1 MSPKKEPGIQLSWT
15 TITYRAVWMTVFSL
29 VLIAGVVAYF
39 AFPGTTRPALAR
51 VGVAIGGLFEK
62 LGLVSA
68 DDKGTPVGP
77 QQAHFTQIDGSVR
90 VKKVIRGDW
99 VNADYNLP
107 LEKGDVVQTGSEGIA
122 KIVFTDGTN
131 YTVKSDSLIVIEENS
146 TNAAQQT
153 QVAVQVT
160 TGTVDL
166 ATATF
171 VQGSRSEVIVAGATA
186 TLSPESAAQV
196 RNDPKADTHEIL
208 LRRGS
213 GEVRRGDEIV
223 QLADYEKVSFRS
235 DSERM
240 NKEKE
245 ISPPTLIT
253 PANMMPIFTGGT
265 ARLVT
270 FSWTPVTDART
281 YHLRVSR
288 NPYFSS
294 TVLDRKVTGTEFPT
308 SGLAEGAYYWLVQS
322 IDGRGH
328 ESVES
333 ERNRFDLVKQ
343 AAQDTSIP
351 LEIDELRQHGR
362 VIEVV
367 GRTEPAA
374 RVMVNSQEV
383 PVIAP
388 DGGFRFFTPP
398 LPSGENVITVTA
410 QNARGGVNTQIKK
423 VVIQ

>member
-15 TITYRAVWMTVFSL
+15 TISYRSVWITVLSL
-29 VLIAGVVAYF
+29 ILIAGVVAYF
-39 AFPGTTRPALAR
+39 AFPGTTRPALAKL
-51 VGVAIGGLFEK
+51 GVAVGGLFEK
-62 LGLVSA
+62 LGLVNA
-68 DDKGTPVGP
+68 DDKGIPVGP

-90 VKKVIRGDW
+90 VKKVVRGDW

-107 LEKGDVVQTGSEGIA
+107 LEKGDVVQTGPEGIA

-171 VQGSRSEVIVAGATA
+171 VQGSKSEVIVAGATA
-186 TLSPESAAQV
+186 SLSPESAAQV
-196 RNDPKADTHEIL
+196 RNDPKADSHEIL

-235 DSERM
+235 DSARM
-240 NKEKE
+240 TKEKE

-253 PANMMPIFTGGT
+253 PPNMMPIFTGGSM
-265 ARLVT
+265 RPVT
-270 FSWTPVTDART
+270 FSWTPVSDART

-294 TVLDRKVTGTEFPT
+294 TVLDKKINGTEFAAT
-308 SGLAEGAYYWLVQS
+308 GLQEGTYYWLVQS
-322 IDGRGH
+322 IDPRGH

-343 AAQDTSIP
+343 AAQDTSIR
-351 LEIDELRQHGR
+351 LEIAELRQHGR

-367 GRTEPAA
+367 GQTEPAA

-383 PVIAP
+383 PVIGP

>member
-1 MSPKKEPGIQLSWT
+1 MSPKKEPGLQLSWT
-15 TITYRAVWMTVFSL
+15 TITYRSVWMTIFLV

-51 VGVAIGGLFEK
+51 LGVAIGGLFEK

-68 DDKGTPVGP
+68 DDKGIPVGP

-90 VKKVIRGDW
+90 VKKVNRGDW

-107 LEKGDVVQTGSEGIA
+107 LEKSDVVQTGPEGIA

-171 VQGSRSEVIVAGATA
+171 VQGSKSEVIVAGATA
-186 TLSPESAAQV
+186 SLSPESAAQV
-196 RNDPKADTHEIL
+196 RNDPKADSHEIL

-223 QLADYEKVSFRS
+223 RLADYEKVSFRA
-235 DSERM
+235 DSARM

-253 PANMMPIFTGGT
+253 PPNMMPIFTGG
-265 ARLVT
+265 AVKPVT
-270 FSWTPVTDART
+270 FSWTPVSDART

-294 TVLDRKVTGTEFPT
+294 TVLDRKVTGTEFGT
-308 SGLAEGAYYWLVQS
+308 GGLEEGTYYWLVQS
-322 IDGRGH
+322 VDARGH

-343 AAQDTSIP
+343 AAQDTSIR
-351 LEIDELRQHGR
+351 LEIAELRQHGR

-367 GRTEPAA
+367 GQTEPAA

-383 PVIAP
+383 PVIGR